1 MRVSLPLPTLLPA
14 FCLLGCLAASPS
26 LRPAS
31 HPPSGHTDDAIP
43 VTSENAE
50 YCDRL
55 RKSVDVELAAPA
67 VIIPLGVMEDA
78 RHLRAKGSVL
88 CTQGH
93 VRAGIER
100 LRRAL
105 VLLKHAPEPR

>member
-1 MRVSLPLPTLLPA
+1 MRFTLSSPTVLPA
-14 FCLLGCLAASPS
+14 FCLLGCLAASPV
-26 LRPAS
+26 LRPVQ
-31 HPPSGHTDDAIP
+31 HLPPGHSDDAIT

-50 YCDRL
+50 YCGRL
-55 RKSVDVELAAPA
+55 RKNVDTRLAAPPA
-67 VIIPLGVMEDA
+67 AIPLGTMEDA
-78 RHLRAKGSVL
+78 RHLRAQGDLL
-88 CTQGH
+88 CSQGH

>member
-1 MRVSLPLPTLLPA
+1 MRLSLPSPVILPA
-14 FCLLGCLAASPS
+14 FCLLGCLAASPV
-26 LRPAS
+26 LHPAQHQLS
-31 HPPSGHTDDAIP
+31 ARSDDAIS
-43 VTSENAE
+43 VTSETAE
-50 YCDRL
+50 YCARL
-55 RKSVDVELAAPA
+55 RKSVDVELAAPSGA
-67 VIIPLGVMEDA
+67 IALGMMEDA
-78 RHLRAKGSVL
+78 RHLRAQGNLL

>member
-1 MRVSLPLPTLLPA
+1 MRSFLSSPAALPA
-14 FCLLGCLAASPS
+14 FCLLGCLAASPA
-26 LRPAS
+26 L
-31 HPPSGHTDDAIP
+31 HPVQHQSSGHSDDAIP

-50 YCDRL
+50 YCARL
-55 RKSVDVELAAPA
+55 RKSVDMQLAAPPA
-67 VIIPLGVMEDA
+67 AIPLGTMEDA
-78 RHLRAKGSVL
+78 RHLRAQGDLL
-88 CTQGH
+88 CAQGH